1 MKSVAVLSALVAVT
15 LAQSSKL
22 IPDSNV
28 SDTCKAYMNQLD
40 ADTSLQS
47 CTSALMTATSAFS
60 STSDAGTA
68 AVSSAL
74 NNLCSSSVNSACST
88 ASTRQHCSQFYTAC
102 QSEIDG
108 GNAQVKNLY
117 ETLYILAPMRNA
129 LCSKDDQG
137 RYCAT
142 QTPKSN
148 GLLAGGVSAANV
160 QKYIGSNTGGVTTA
174 NATTFANQNVPM
186 LFISP
191 DLDATSL
198 CTTCTRN
205 VYNAFSDFESDAS
218 YGPGLA
224 KSTLLQG
231 QTNLY
236 NSIQSKCPAK
246 FLTSGG
252 VQAAGAAK
260 DGLGNGLLNGA
271 ERTAAGAMAALIG
284 GAFVTVISMAL

>member
-1 MKSVAVLSALVAVT
+1 MRQPLSE
-15 LAQSSKL
+15 
-22 IPDSNV
+22 
-28 SDTCKAYMNQLD
+28 
-40 ADTSLQS
+40 
-47 CTSALMTATSAFS
+47 
-60 STSDAGTA
+60 
-68 AVSSAL
+68 
-74 NNLCSSSVNSACST
+74 
-88 ASTRQHCSQFYTAC
+88 FYTAC
-102 QSEIDG
+102 QPEIDG

-117 ETLYILAPMRNA
+117 DSLYMLSPMQTA

-148 GLLAGGVSAANV
+148 GLLAGGVSVANV
-160 QKYIGSNTGGVTTA
+160 QKYIGSNNGGVITP
-174 NATTFANQNVPM
+174 NATTFANQNVPFC
-186 LFISP
+186 LISP
-191 DLDATSL
+191 DLDSNDL

-205 VYNAFSDFESDAS
+205 VYNAYSDFESDAS
-218 YGPGLA
+218 YGPGLS
-224 KSTLLQG
+224 KSALLQG

-271 ERTAAGAMAALIG
+271 ERTAAGAMAALVG